1 MRVTLVGPDDL
12 GYWFLMDEKGNSF
25 PLVESHEDHPV
36 GASFLGWQL
45 AEDFDHDET
54 IECALEWL
62 MDHSGDEF
70 NAPKHVVEYFEQS
83 HQEEDE

>member
-25 PLVESHEDHPV
+25 
-36 GASFLGWQL
+36 LGWQS
-45 AEDFDHDET
+45 AEDFDHHET

-70 NAPKHVVEYFEQS
+70 NAPKHVVEYFEQF